1 MDYLVDAWTLQFH
14 FSIVGITYG
23 RKGEDIMA
31 TAVWLKSQF
40 SSRRSERLGNFASSF
55 IVALHVII

>member
-1 MDYLVDAWTLQFH
+1 MDYLIDARALQFH
-14 FSIVGITYG
+14 FSIVGVTYG

-40 SSRRSERLGNFASSF
+40 SPRRSERLRNFASSF
-55 IVALHVII
+55 VVALHAII